1 MLATATSGQNVND
14 KINITNASLTLNKK
28 NNQHDD
34 NTVWPTSNEQLRLSV
49 DMNWIIVL
57 KKEIHS
63 L

>member
-34 NTVWPTSNEQLRLSV
+34 NTVWPTSNEQLRLSGR
-49 DMNWIIVL
+49 L
-57 KKEIHS
+57 RTG
-63 L
+63 